1 MSPLLDKN
9 LDLSFLLDAGW
20 LVAVCFGKY
29 TVNLKFHKMDIAISS
44 KCEIR
49 DTAGTVEFC
58 DPVQNPGALTMFAA
72 LLESEIE
79 SYRLTQRPELILR
92 FSNGCELSLIDHQ
105 VGYESFVIYRDSG
118 SFLAV

>member
-1 MSPLLDKN
+1 
-9 LDLSFLLDAGW
+9 
-20 LVAVCFGKY
+20 
-29 TVNLKFHKMDIAISS
+29 
-44 KCEIR
+44 
-49 DTAGTVEFC
+49 
-58 DPVQNPGALTMFAA
+58 MFAA